1 MEQKDEQLQVA
12 KFEAL
17 VTREN
22 VVQAFQLTNEY
33 NSVLLSWYFKVFELL
48 RRYMVKH
55 NPGVDLENLD
65 FEVMDKE
72 M

>member
-48 RRYMVKH
+48 RRYTVKH

>member
-22 VVQAFQLTNEY
+22 VVQAFQLTDEY